1 MPKGVDAVLQMK
13 AQAGKGSPATLGP
26 TDYAIPFVSE
36 SLQARPTIYQS
47 EALRAQAVRDRR
59 LARLGTLDVGG
70 SVEIE
75 ATNKGLDLILPLVFA
90 DVTTDAGYTAPNYKK
105 TYKPSLIETPYVT
118 VGVSDGQTTRLFT
131 DCKVG
136 SFSLSGSINQLAR
149 FSLEIAGIQAE
160 ANGTPLAGNIPALE
174 YGLYFEHA
182 VVRLGKAGQTLEEI
196 PVTSFNIGFNRQLNT
211 NRYRMGSRF
220 RRDINGQRFDITGS
234 FTTEANPLT
243 DKQAL
248 YNAVLNADWMA
259 LDITFT
265 DPTNQVTVGAGPA
278 TEPSKFIVSIP
289 YALLEWPG
297 HNISGPDYIEGGVNF
312 TAFAEG
318 ATAPSIVH
326 VYKL

>member
-13 AQAGKGSPATLGP
+13 QQTGKGVAATFSAA
-26 TDYAIPFVSE
+26 DYAIPFVSE
-36 SLQARPTIYQS
+36 SLQARPTVYQS

-90 DVTTDAGYTAPNYKK
+90 DVTSDPAYTAPNYKK
-105 TYKPSLIETPYVT
+105 TYKPTLIEPPYVT
-118 VGVSDGQTTRLFT
+118 VGISDGETTRLFT

-149 FSLEIAGIQAE
+149 FSLEIAGIQASV
-160 ANGTPLAGNIPALE
+160 NGTPLAGSIPTVE

-182 VVRLGKAGQTLEEI
+182 KVKLGKAGQTLEEI
-196 PVTSFNIGFNRQLNT
+196 PVSTFNIGFNRNLNT
-211 NRYRMGSRF
+211 NRYQMGSRF

-234 FTTEANPLT
+234 FSTDANPLT

-248 YNAVLNADWMA
+248 YKAVLDAEWME
-259 LDITFT
+259 LEVSFT
-265 DPTNQVTVGAGPA
+265 DPTNQVTGG
-278 TEPSKFIVSIP
+278 TGSEPSSFTIKVP

-297 HNISGPDYIEGGVNF
+297 HNISGPDYIEGSVNF

-318 ATAPSIVH
+318 ATAPSIIH